1 MRTEILKTESKEEPN
16 RIKKPVVFQINTAD
30 FTRKDKLKGEVQTF
44 GEKAFARLY
53 DALWNYIFLDYKR
66 KDNLIKV
73 ISVNEDNEPCFAYM
87 TAAELMIHM
96 IFWKPYVIYV

>member
-53 DALWNYIFLDYKR
+53 DA
-66 KDNLIKV
+66 
-73 ISVNEDNEPCFAYM
+73 
-87 TAAELMIHM
+87 
-96 IFWKPYVIYV
+96 

>member
-53 DALWNYIFLDYKR
+53 DALWNYIFSITKE
-66 KDNLIKV
+66 KTI
-73 ISVNEDNEPCFAYM
+73 
-87 TAAELMIHM
+87 
-96 IFWKPYVIYV
+96 